1 MKVFYC
7 IYQDDDDVN
16 GDNLRSVNIKEVQLL
31 VDRILQKPENFIG
44 FVDKT
49 KTTIQFFLETDGIV
63 IIDIP
68 DMQKGGSYSKEI
80 TPIEMREIIN
90 NLQEPY
96 TNYITKLNLQFNP
109 FNKEDWIDE

>member
-7 IYQDDDDVN
+7 IYQDDEDVT
-16 GDNLRSVNIKEVQLL
+16 GDNLRKVNLKEAQLL
-31 VDRILQKPENFIG
+31 VDRMLQRSENFIG

-49 KTTIQFFLETDGIV
+49 KTTMQFYLEADNKV

-68 DMQKGGSYSKEI
+68 DMQKEGSFYKVI
-80 TPIEMREIIN
+80 TGLEMKGIIQ

-96 TNYITKLNLQFNP
+96 GDYITKLNLKFNS
-109 FNKEDWIDE
+109 FNEDNWIDE